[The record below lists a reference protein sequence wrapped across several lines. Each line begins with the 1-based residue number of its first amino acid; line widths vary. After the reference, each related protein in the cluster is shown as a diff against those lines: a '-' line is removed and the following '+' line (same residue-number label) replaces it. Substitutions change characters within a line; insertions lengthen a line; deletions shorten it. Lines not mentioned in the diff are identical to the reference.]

1 MSNGPMETCLHQY
14 ACCPPALLSFGSS
27 YEVCHCLFAFLLI
40 LTPLTLQGHSFFVS
54 PQSHG
59 LCEGSGSIGGPRCE
73 RNTSGEYTH
82 SSSSVRF
89 FSPILVLHS
98 SIDASAQLP
107 HPHTMYSH
115 QLLHPMGPWS
125 LSKPFPISYS
135 LPLVHVIPHRCLGQS
150 RPPPDPSYGLR
161 TSTHDRL
168 YVSMYSCES
177 HSFILLISSDY
188 PNSLFPGFPWPG
200 ALSGGGIPSVRRW

>member
-1 MSNGPMETCLHQY
+1 METCFYHY
-14 ACCPPALLSFGSS
+14 TCCPLAPLLFYSS
-27 YEVCHCLFAFLLI
+27 HKVCLPLFAFFTI
-40 LTPLTLQGHSFFVS
+40 LTSLTLQGYPFFPYS
-54 PQSHG
+54 LGHG
-59 LCEGSGSIGGPRCE
+59 SCERIGSIGGPRCE
-73 RNTSGEYTH
+73 RNTSGEYTL

-200 ALSGGGIPSVRRW
+200 TLSGGGIPSVRRW